1 MRRQVLARLPWAK
14 KPAEKNSVTLKTIS
28 GEFPFQNKI
37 LLKEKKKKT
46 KTYALWNAL
55 ATCPVAMTKGCL
67 GKTSYVGSQFK
78 GTVP

>member
-1 MRRQVLARLPWAK
+1 MRFPWAK
-14 KPAEKNSVTLKTIS
+14 NPAEKNPVTLKIIS

-37 LLKEKKKKT
+37 LLRKKKKKT

-55 ATCPVAMTKGCL
+55 ATCPVAMTKGRL
-67 GKTSYVGSQFK
+67 GKTFYLGSQFK